1 MLDAVVVSE
10 FDSDSIPRPH
20 PAIETV
26 YLAPEAVVLDERD
39 GRVARLNA
47 PAAATWL
54 LLDGETTVA
63 EIVGEL
69 GEIFSTPTELVL
81 PGVLDAFH
89 EFASLNLLEVDRSDD
104 TAEPTSTAEP
114 TVLGRPP
121 DP

>member
-1 MLDAVVVSE
+1 MSDAIALSE
-10 FDSDSIPRPH
+10 FVSDSIPRPH

-39 GRVARLNA
+39 GRVVRFNA

-54 LLDGETTVA
+54 LLDGQTTVD

-69 GEIFSTPTELVL
+69 GEIFSTPAELVL
-81 PGVLDAFH
+81 PGVLEALH
-89 EFASLNLLEVDRSDD
+89 EFGGLGLLEVDRPDAPSEDLS
-104 TAEPTSTAEP
+104 AAEP
-114 TVLGRPP
+114 TVLVRPP